1 MPAEITMPQLSDTM
15 TEGTLVRWMKTEGDA
30 VKAGEEIAE
39 VETDKATMPY
49 EAPEAGVLAYRA
61 LKEGDKAPV
70 GAIIAVIAKKG
81 EDAAQVKQKYA
92 AGSTKAQLAGAPQ
105 VPQPA
110 AQSAGATSTKPSSK
124 GVLMVEAQNTAEMK
138 EPDEVGHGAT
148 RETPTAVPPLPQR
161 SGNGNERV
169 KASPL
174 ARRIAADK
182 HIEINLIDGSGPG
195 GRVVQKDVLAYAARP
210 SGAGASPA
218 LALALPARVPI
229 GQVEKLQLTKMRTA
243 IAAAL
248 QRSKQNVPHF
258 YETIDVDVEELTR
271 LRERL
276 NQRLE
281 KEKIRLSIGDFVT
294 LALARALKLH
304 PQLNATF
311 DAQNNEITRYGDVN
325 LGIAVALPDGLIV
338 PVLRGVDQMG
348 LKEIRQRSV
357 DIVDRAR
364 AQRLK
369 QDELRG
375 ATFTV
380 SNLGAYG
387 VREFMAII
395 NPPEVAILAVGAAEK
410 QAVVRGNDQIVPRTM
425 MTLTLSA
432 DHRVVDGATAAEFL
446 RTLRG
451 LLEEPASQLL

>member
-1 MPAEITMPQLSDTM
+1 MPLEITMPQLSDTM
-15 TEGTLVRWMKTEGDA
+15 TEGTLVRWMKKEGET

-39 VETDKATMPY
+39 VETDKANMPY
-49 EAPEAGVLAYRA
+49 EAPEGGVLAYRA
-61 LKEGDKAPV
+61 LNEGDKAPV

-81 EDAAQVKQKYA
+81 EDPAQIKQKYA
-92 AGSTKAQLAGAPQ
+92 AGGTKAQASASKL
-105 VPQPA
+105 A
-110 AQSAGATSTKPSSK
+110 AQAAGATSKPSGK

-161 SGNGNERV
+161 SGNGTERV

-182 HIEINLIDGSGPG
+182 HIEIDLIDGSGPG
-195 GRVVQKDVLAYAARP
+195 GRVVQKDVLSAIERGGAKLRAAT
-210 SGAGASPA
+210 GSPVA
-218 LALALPARVPI
+218 LSSRVPT
-229 GQVEKLQLTKMRTA
+229 GQVEKVGLSKMRTA

-281 KEKIRLSIGDFVT
+281 KERVRLSIGDFVT

-410 QAVVRGNDQIVPRTM
+410 QAVVRNDQIVPRTM

-432 DHRVVDGATAAEFL
+432 DHRVVDGATAAEFF

-451 LLEEPASQLL
+451 LLDEPASQLL

>member
-1 MPAEITMPQLSDTM
+1 MPTEITMPQLSDTM
-15 TEGTLVRWMKTEGDA
+15 TEGTLVRWMKNEGDA

-49 EAPEAGVLAYRA
+49 EAPEGGVLAYRA
-61 LKEGDKAPV
+61 LNEGDKAPV

-92 AGSTKAQLAGAPQ
+92 AGGTKARLAGAPQ

-161 SGNGNERV
+161 SANGNERV

-182 HIEINLIDGSGPG
+182 HIEINLVDGSGPG

-210 SGAGASPA
+210 AAGAASGALSPT
-218 LALALPARVPI
+218 LPARVPT
-229 GQVEKLQLTKMRTA
+229 GQTEKLQLTKMRTA

-258 YETIDVDVEELTR
+258 YETIDVDVEELTK

-410 QAVVRGNDQIVPRTM
+410 QAVVRNDQIVPRTM